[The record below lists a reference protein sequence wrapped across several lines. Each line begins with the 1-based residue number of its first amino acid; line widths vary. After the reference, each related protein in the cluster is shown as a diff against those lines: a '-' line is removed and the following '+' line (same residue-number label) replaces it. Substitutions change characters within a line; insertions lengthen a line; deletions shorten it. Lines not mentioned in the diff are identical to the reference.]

1 MAKKKPG
8 VETISPAKFFAMNK
22 SIAGFTNPSKSLFV
36 SIREL
41 VEDGLDAAEEAGNL
55 PNIRI
60 RLRKLSGDEL
70 DTIFGLSKGFRDRLS
85 ELKKTVNL
93 EESGQESYEIFEL
106 IVEDNG
112 VGMGWDEIP
121 NLMGKVL
128 TSKKYVLKQNR
139 GRFGLGGKMVIIY
152 SLQETNAPVEIWSTR
167 SEDDYVSYYKLKI
180 QLEKNEPILLD
191 KKKIPKRE
199 FRDPWGKKMKSG
211 TIIKVYL
218 PGNWSGAKWYI
229 LEYLKQLSIITP
241 YANIV
246 FEDPT
251 GKVHIY
257 SRAVKKLPKPPEV
270 VKYHPQG
277 IDTQTLL
284 ELIEG
289 TKAKTIKEF
298 LTKELQ
304 RIGPRTAEE
313 FLKVVGIDPNTP
325 LSKIKRN
332 DKIILRITEAAKRF
346 KFMAPDAS
354 CLSPLGEELLEVGIK
369 KIFKPEF
376 VYVVQRKPIS
386 YGGHPMIIEVGL
398 AYGGDISPG
407 IHLYRFANRIP
418 LLYKE
423 KSDVAWKAIEEID
436 WSHYKIQKDSDPVA
450 IFVSVVS
457 TKIPFP
463 ETSKDYIDDID
474 ILKREIKL
482 ALQEALRNLRIYLNK
497 KRQMERAMKKK
508 MTLYKYATNLVR
520 SIASILKTDEKYKD
534 SPYIMEDIIFSAL
547 SDVIDETLR
556 EKKETEIEEEIMSPI
571 PIEAKKNKK

>member
-1 MAKKKPG
+1 MPRKKLK

-41 VEDGLDAAEEAGNL
+41 VENGLDAAEEAGHL

-60 RLRKLSGDEL
+60 RLRRLSGEEL
-70 DTIFGLSKGFRDRLS
+70 DQIFGLSKGFRDRLNK
-85 ELKKTVNL
+85 LKKSANN
-93 EESGQESYEIFEL
+93 ENEGQESYEIFEL

-112 VGMGWDEIP
+112 IGMSWDEIP
-121 NLMGKVL
+121 NLMGRVL

-152 SLQETNAPVEIWSTR
+152 SLQETNAPVEIWSSR
-167 SEDDYVSYYKLKI
+167 KEDDYVSYYKLKI
-180 QLEKNEPILLD
+180 QLEKNEPIILD
-191 KKKIPKRE
+191 EKRIPKKE
-199 FRDPWGKKMKSG
+199 FKDPWGKKLKSG

-241 YANIV
+241 YANII

-251 GKVHIY
+251 GKIHVY

-270 VKYHPQG
+270 VKYHPKG

-284 ELIEG
+284 ELMEE
-289 TKAKTIKEF
+289 TNAKTIKEF

-304 RIGPRTAEE
+304 RMGPKTVEE

-325 LSKIKRN
+325 ISKIKRN
-332 DKIILRITEAAKRF
+332 DKLILRITEAAKRF
-346 KFMAPDAS
+346 RFKAPDAS
-354 CLSPLGEELLEVGIK
+354 CLSPLGEDLLEVGIK

-436 WSHYKIQKDSDPVA
+436 WGHYKIQKDSDPIAV
-450 IFVSVVS
+450 FVSVVS

-474 ILKREIKL
+474 ILKKEIKL

-497 KRQMERAMKKK
+497 KRQIERAMKKR
-508 MTLYKYATNLVR
+508 MMLYRYATNLVR
-520 SIASILKTDEKYKD
+520 SISSVLKTDERYKD
-534 SPYIMEDIIFSAL
+534 SPFIMEDIIFSAL
-547 SDVIDETLR
+547 SDVIDNSLR
-556 EKKETEIEEEIMSPI
+556 ETKIQESGEKKKETITVTSS
-571 PIEAKKNKK
+571 KK